1 MHDFDD
7 ENCRRI
13 LRNVR
18 RAMVPQARVLVLEA
32 PVPLNPVP
40 GPGRWL
46 DLHMMLLA
54 NGRERSLDDYARLF
68 AGAGLRLARTLPTQH
83 PAMTVIEAV
92 AAATGGSPLEVR

>member
-1 MHDFDD
+1 
-7 ENCRRI
+7 
-13 LRNVR
+13 
-18 RAMVPQARVLVLEA
+18 
-32 PVPLNPVP
+32 
-40 GPGRWL
+40 
-46 DLHMMLLA
+46 MMLLA